1 MSEQS
6 RLDREA
12 IETAYALE
20 QLVAAGAGLVD
31 LENPYRTF
39 DTPTDKITLSLWRP
53 PTSLN
58 GRGRDSGCR
67 CASE

>member
-39 DTPTDKITLSLWRP
+39 DAPTDKIT
-53 PTSLN
+53 
-58 GRGRDSGCR
+58 
-67 CASE
+67 

>member
-39 DTPTDKITLSLWRP
+39 DTPTDKIT
-53 PTSLN
+53 
-58 GRGRDSGCR
+58 
-67 CASE
+67 